1 MTSSV
6 LLFIEHTRKV
16 GDMTNEITL
25 HHISVSEMDN
35 NCYLLAADG
44 EGLLIDAA
52 DDAPAILAM
61 AEKAGVKI
69 TKVLTTHRH
78 WDHVRALEEVLA
90 ATGATHYAAFLE
102 SPALPSPVDVE
113 LQHDDTIEFGGRNHD
128 VIILR
133 GHTPGGAALAVN
145 LDGIPQLF
153 VGDSLFPGGVG
164 KTNSEGDFVR
174 LYKDVTERLFDIYP
188 DEAVV
193 WPGHGKATTLGDERP
208 QLGTWWDRRW

>member
-1 MTSSV
+1 
-6 LLFIEHTRKV
+6 
-16 GDMTNEITL
+16 MTNEITL

-90 ATGATHYAAFLE
+90 ATGAKHYAAFLE

-113 LQHDDTIEFGGRNHD
+113 LQHDDTIEFGGRNHSTVVYGISKVEKNLAKD
-128 VIILR
+128 AHQRAIVEDIIKNCR
-133 GHTPGGAALAVN
+133 
-145 LDGIPQLF
+145 Q
-153 VGDSLFPGGVG
+153 
-164 KTNSEGDFVR
+164 
-174 LYKDVTERLFDIYP
+174 
-188 DEAVV
+188 
-193 WPGHGKATTLGDERP
+193 
-208 QLGTWWDRRW
+208 